1 MNLRPLA
8 IAAVVTVGLM
18 LGLAAWAW
26 AQIPPGAEIAV
37 HWGID
42 GQPDGYAS
50 REFALLFIPGLT
62 VLIAGLLSF
71 LPRIEPRADNLARS
85 GPAYVQVAIAV
96 LVVMVA
102 VQLTV
107 VLAAVGSPL
116 SIGIVLGVAI
126 GVMLIVIGNVMGKVR
141 SNFIFGVRTPWTLS
155 SDLSWNKT
163 HRLVGRLFV
172 LLGLTT
178 TVVALIGGLSAFF
191 AVVLG
196 GIVLIVIVA
205 FVYSYRV
212 WRSDPARLKVGE
224 RTQPDATDG
233 LR

>member
-8 IAAVVTVGLM
+8 IAGVVTVGLM
-18 LGLAAWAW
+18 LGMAAWAW
-26 AQIPPGAEIAV
+26 AQIPPGALVPV

-50 REFALLFIPGLT
+50 KELALLFIPGLT
-62 VLIAGLLSF
+62 VFIAGLLF
-71 LPRIEPRADNLARS
+71 LLPRFEPRADNLARS
-85 GPAYVQVAIAV
+85 GPAYVQVSIAV

-107 VLAAVGSPL
+107 VLAAIGSPL
-116 SIGIVLGVAI
+116 GVNIVLGVAI
-126 GVMLIVIGNVMGKVR
+126 GVLLIVIGNVMGKVR

-172 LLGLTT
+172 LLGLAMI
-178 TVVALIGGLSAFF
+178 VVGLIGGMTAFF
-191 AVVLG
+191 AVALG
-196 GIVLIVIVA
+196 GIALIVIVA

-212 WRSDPARLKVGE
+212 WKSDPAKLKVGE
-224 RTQPDATDG
+224 RTQPGANDG

>member
-8 IAAVVTVGLM
+8 IAGVVTVGLM

-26 AQIPPGAEIAV
+26 AQIPPGAEVPV

-50 REFALLFIPGLT
+50 KELALLFIPGLT
-62 VLIAGLLSF
+62 VFITGLLF
-71 LPRIEPRADNLARS
+71 VLPRFEPRADNLARS
-85 GPAYVQVAIAV
+85 GPAYLQVSIAV
-96 LVVMVA
+96 LVLMVA

-107 VLAAVGSPL
+107 VLAAIGSPL
-116 SIGIVLGVAI
+116 GINIVLGVAT
-126 GVMLIVIGNVMGKVR
+126 GVLFIVIGNVMGKVR

-172 LLGLTT
+172 LLGLATI
-178 TVVALIGGLSAFF
+178 VVGLVGGVTAFF
-191 AVVLG
+191 AVLLG

-212 WRSDPARLKVGE
+212 WKSDPVKLKVGE
-224 RTQPDATDG
+224 RT
-233 LR
+233 